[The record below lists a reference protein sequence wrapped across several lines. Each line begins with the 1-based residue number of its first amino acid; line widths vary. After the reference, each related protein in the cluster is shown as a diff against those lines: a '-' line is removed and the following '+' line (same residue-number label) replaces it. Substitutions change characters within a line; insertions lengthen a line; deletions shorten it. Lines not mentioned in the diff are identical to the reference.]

1 MLIFPKQSWH
11 LISIPG
17 LNSSPTYRL
26 QKKSSKMLLSGS
38 FVKVVVCPGFVLC
51 DFSMTI
57 NVEMNYPLIG
67 GGAIHERCRR

>member
-1 MLIFPKQSWH
+1 
-11 LISIPG
+11 
-17 LNSSPTYRL
+17 
-26 QKKSSKMLLSGS
+26 MLLSGS

-67 GGAIHERCRR
+67 KKKKKLFMRDIDKTV